1 MSLLDLIFGKKKTS
15 ASMAKERLQLI
26 LAHERSA
33 GDETNSITWLPQLQE
48 ELLQVIAKYI
58 SIDKEALK
66 INLEK
71 RDNLELLEINVTLPE
86 KEENKNGSAS

>member
-1 MSLLDLIFGKKKTS
+1 VSLLDLIFGKKKTS

-66 INLEK
+66 VNLEK

>member
-66 INLEK
+66 VNLEK